1 MARGIWS
8 VMAVDLTGDW
18 RGSMSKPRLEPAK
31 NRLRQNVLAI
41 ALANKLARSACS
53 IRWNGSRKFC
63 LT

>member
-1 MARGIWS
+1 
-8 VMAVDLTGDW
+8 MAVDLTGDW
-18 RGSMSKPRLEPAK
+18 RGSMSKPRLETAK

>member
-1 MARGIWS
+1 
-8 VMAVDLTGDW
+8 MAVDLTGDW

-31 NRLRQNVLAI
+31 KRLRQNVLT
-41 ALANKLARSACS
+41 NKLARSACS